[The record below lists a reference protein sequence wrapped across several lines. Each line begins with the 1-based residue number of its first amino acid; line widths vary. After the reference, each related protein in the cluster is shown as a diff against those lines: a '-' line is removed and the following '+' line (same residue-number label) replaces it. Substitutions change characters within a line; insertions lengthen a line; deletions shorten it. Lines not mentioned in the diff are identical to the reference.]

1 MHGPNGHA
9 NATRP
14 DVTDLDLV
22 VLANHRH
29 NGPVRFWLGD
39 ITDAL
44 VYWRPAPT
52 LVLRSGDATPDDV
65 EPHPGFQ
72 RMLLLLDGSALAEQ
86 ILVAAVALG
95 KAVGPSIHYCTSLIP
110 TTS

>member
-1 MHGPNGHA
+1 M
-9 NATRP
+9 
-14 DVTDLDLV
+14 
-22 VLANHRH
+22 LANHRH